1 MSEFKYALTQASVYT
16 MFSMIFSKIYY
27 DSFKWKKIAFVF
39 VVVFF
44 HNFFLSAQLHADMI
58 GGETI
63 GGSKFELSKKFN
75 VKFYKDESILS
86 WEEIVGDTEMKLSQK
101 ARDWMEK
108 EIVRLNEEG
117 HKYFHKAY
125 ELRPWIIDI
134 TLGKIVDR
142 AFDGAVASGTY
153 GTHVYK
159 GVIAALILTLSEELA
174 CCFNKWLEM
183 RELLEKA
190 EYCYGQAEE
199 YREMLRRDN
208 YK

>member
-1 MSEFKYALTQASVYT
+1 MTELNYALTQASVYT
-16 MFSMIFSKIYY
+16 FFSIVLSKIFYETLQ
-27 DSFKWKKIAFVF
+27 WKKIACVF
-39 VVVFF
+39 GIIFLYT
-44 HNFFLSAQLHADMI
+44 FFLSSKLYGETI

-63 GGSKFELSKKFN
+63 GGSAFSMQKKFDLN
-75 VKFYKDESILS
+75 LYEDEPEFS

-101 ARDWMEK
+101 SREWMEK
-108 EIVRLNEEG
+108 EIIRLNEEG

-134 TLGKIVDR
+134 TLGKIVDN
-142 AFDGAVASGTY
+142 AFKAAVASGTH

-159 GVIAALILTLSEELA
+159 SVVAVLIITLSDALGG
-174 CCFNKWLEM
+174 CFFKWLEM